1 MKTLKM
7 TIIVAFAS
15 VFCLNANAQ
24 TTPNKTETYG
34 LFGYP
39 SLVRYMKY
47 EADTAT
53 NIKQQRTAFI
63 DDYQLTFNDR
73 RELLERLNFINEAPD
88 RKITLSYNNKRQVT
102 KEVLTEV
109 DGKIVSTT
117 DYEYGYLG
125 RLSQITISEYPL
137 SRAGANTVV
146 YKESYDYNAK
156 GQLTT
161 QNVFANG
168 ETLSKITKY
177 FYGPQD
183 SLIYTTTTYSEN
195 KNVDKITYRRDFK
208 HDVIEMTAV
217 RNDKQTRREAY
228 ELNDKAKCVV
238 KKVFNAKDKLILT
251 YTYEYD
257 QHGNVLSEVAINDRN
272 VRTIDYYY
280 KYEKDSFFN
289 WVKRTMYDG
298 WLPKYVETRKIEYID
313 KPHFYDD
320 LKDEDTKRVIRQ

>member
-1 MKTLKM
+1 MKPSK
-7 TIIVAFAS
+7 IVFFVAIATAF
-15 VFCLNANAQ
+15 CCTANAQ
-24 TTPNKTETYG
+24 TTPNKTESYG

-39 SLVRYMKY
+39 SVVRYMKF

-53 NIKQQRTAFI
+53 KPQVQRTAFI
-63 DDYQLTFNDR
+63 DDYQLNFNDR
-73 RELLERLNFINEAPD
+73 RELLERLNFIGGAAD
-88 RKITLSYNNKRQVT
+88 RKITMSYSNKRQVT

-125 RLSQITISEYPL
+125 RVSQITISEYPL
-137 SRAGANTVV
+137 SRAGANTIV
-146 YKESYDYNAK
+146 YKESYDYNSK
-156 GQLTT
+156 GQLVT

-168 ETLSKITKY
+168 ENLSKTTKY
-177 FYGPQD
+177 YYGPQD
-183 SLIYTTTTYSEN
+183 SLIYTISTYGEN

-217 RNDKQTRREAY
+217 RNDKQTRREFY
-228 ELNDKAKCVV
+228 ELNEKAQCV
-238 KKVFNAKDKLILT
+238 KKQIFNAKDKLILS

-257 QHGNVLSEVAINDRN
+257 QHGNVLSEVAINDRD

-289 WVKRTMYDG
+289 WTKRTMYDG
-298 WLPKYVETRKIEYID
+298 WQPKYVEIRKIDYID

-320 LKDEDTKRVIRQ
+320 MKDEEIKRVVRE